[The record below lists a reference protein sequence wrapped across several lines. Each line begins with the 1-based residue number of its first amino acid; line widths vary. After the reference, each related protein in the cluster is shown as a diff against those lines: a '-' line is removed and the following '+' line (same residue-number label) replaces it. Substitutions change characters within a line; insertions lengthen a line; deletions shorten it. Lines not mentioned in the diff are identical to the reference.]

1 MGKVVAEKQRGKH
14 DWLVSLE
21 RALMHKTETNT
32 KSLRETRETAS
43 PVWRLSRISGAY
55 IKRV

>member
-32 KSLRETRETAS
+32 KSLRETRDSVSCQEG
-43 PVWRLSRISGAY
+43 V
-55 IKRV
+55 KD